1 MDGKIVQIKIKHGHE
16 FKTLIDILKQEFNE
30 VMFDFIR
37 NVENFDTRISTYES
51 IRISA
56 LNDQQTLLAS
66 VNLNSEQF
74 VEFYMKPEIYSVVLN
89 LIQVHKFMEDVDV
102 DVNEDFTVGMT
113 IEQNDEQN
121 IVFSMR
127 NNVKSTDVFYKQKL
141 LHIENNMLRSI
152 EELIPRVSVSM
163 DPIDF
168 NKICSEMNR
177 LFEYVE
183 ITCTDE
189 EITFKCQR
197 DGDIGAYVKTFKN
210 SDERVRIIS
219 IKNADEP
226 YIFRAKYNL
235 KHFVA
240 LEKCINLCTQ
250 MRLYMRDGY
259 PIFIGCAIGLLG
271 RMYVGVS
278 NVDEKNDQYCGK
290 KLKDICSFTKINKSA

>member
-16 FKTLIDILKQEFNE
+16 FKTLIDVLKQEFDE
-30 VMFDFIR
+30 VRFDFIR
-37 NVENFDTRISTYES
+37 NVENFDTQISTYES

-66 VNLNSEQF
+66 VKLNSEQF
-74 VEFYMKPEIYSVVLN
+74 VEFYVKPEIYSVVLN
-89 LIQVHKFMEDVDV
+89 LIQVHEFI
-102 DVNEDFTVGMT
+102 EDFMKDADEDCTVGMT

-121 IVFSMR
+121 IVFSMPYD
-127 NNVKSTDVFYKQKL
+127 VKTDAFYKQKL
-141 LHIENNMLRSI
+141 LRIGDKPKSI
-152 EELIPRVSVSM
+152 QQIIPMILVSM
-163 DPIDF
+163 DPVYF

-219 IKNADEP
+219 LKNPDKP
-226 YIFRAKYNL
+226 NIFRAKYNL

-240 LEKCINLCTQ
+240 FEKCINLCTQ
-250 MRLYMRDGY
+250 MKLYMSDGY
-259 PIFIGCAIGLLG
+259 PIFIECAIGLLG

-278 NVDEKNDQYCGK
+278 PVDEKNDQYCGK
-290 KLKDICSFTKINKSA
+290 KLKDMCLN